1 MIASPARPAPHHA
14 ASTISIIMLTIILGA
29 PPIHAQVNQAI
40 SQKLEISYARYRQA
54 LTQQDTA
61 NWLKHTSRYRQMW
74 LRNQVVSQGL
84 PWPRTVMDLA
94 IKPPPIAGLKIIDA
108 TESGDAARLTYFGR
122 VDFGIPGESAPE
134 NALIVWFLKDQG
146 EWRYNT
152 IQYANLNNDP
162 DLKTRAAKG
171 DLTFLSLE
179 EFQIDPKYP
188 VIPKPCEEPYHVA
201 RYRVTADGCKAT
213 INLNGLSEEIFSHAT
228 ADRIIIGGL
237 RKGPNKIT
245 IAMIPHPGSDPAK
258 SILQVEV
265 LIPSGNPAA
274 PETSVYKWKHTPGK
288 STFPIE
294 ANIWGVSKISV
305 GP

>member
-1 MIASPARPAPHHA
+1 MVALVL
-14 ASTISIIMLTIILGA
+14 LTIILGA
-29 PPIHAQVNQAI
+29 SAARSQVNQTTA
-40 SQKLEISYARYRQA
+40 QKLESAYARYRQA

-74 LRNQVVSQGL
+74 IRNQVVSQGL
-84 PWPRTVMDLA
+84 PWPRTVLDLA
-94 IKPPPIAGLKIIDA
+94 MKPPPAAGLKVIDA

-146 EWRYNT
+146 EWKYNT

-162 DLKTRAAKG
+162 DLKARAAKG
-171 DLTFLSLE
+171 DRTFLNLE

-188 VIPKPCEEPYHVA
+188 AIPKPCEEPYHVA

-213 INLNGLSEEIFSHAT
+213 INLNDLNSETFSHAT
-228 ADRIIIGGL
+228 ADRVIIGGL
-237 RKGPNKIT
+237 RKGPNKIS
-245 IAMIPHPGSDPAK
+245 IAMAPRPGSDPAK
-258 SILQVEV
+258 AILRVEV

-274 PETSVYKWKHTPGK
+274 PETSVYKWQHIPGK
-288 STFPIE
+288 SKFPVE
-294 ANIWGVSKISV
+294 ATIWGASKISV